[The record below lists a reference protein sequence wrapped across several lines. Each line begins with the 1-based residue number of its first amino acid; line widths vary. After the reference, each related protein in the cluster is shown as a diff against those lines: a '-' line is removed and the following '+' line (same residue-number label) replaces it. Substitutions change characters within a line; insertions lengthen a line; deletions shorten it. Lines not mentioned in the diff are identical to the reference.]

1 MASGD
6 VSVPGAA
13 ALGVLEGRLWMLG
26 VRRCLMGS
34 REKILRRRVKLQ
46 VQLHVPI
53 VWGSVT
59 ETLRPPTKGPEPK
72 SGDQKHKHS
81 VPWICKAITL

>member
-6 VSVPGAA
+6 VCVPGAA
-13 ALGVLEGRLWMLG
+13 GWIGGSGRALVGVGPMTVGTCAFWE
-26 VRRCLMGS
+26 C
-34 REKILRRRVKLQ
+34 REECSFRRRVKLQ

-53 VWGSVT
+53 VWESVT
-59 ETLRPPTKGPEPK
+59 ETFRPPTKGPEPK

-81 VPWICKAITL
+81 VP

>member
-6 VSVPGAA
+6 VCVPGAA
-13 ALGVLEGRLWMLG
+13 GLGVLEGRLWMLG
-26 VRRCLMGS
+26 ERRCLVRS
-34 REKILRRRVKLQ
+34 REGVFRRRVKLQ
-46 VQLHVPI
+46 VQLHVPT
-53 VWGSVT
+53 VWDPVT

-81 VPWICKAITL
+81 VP